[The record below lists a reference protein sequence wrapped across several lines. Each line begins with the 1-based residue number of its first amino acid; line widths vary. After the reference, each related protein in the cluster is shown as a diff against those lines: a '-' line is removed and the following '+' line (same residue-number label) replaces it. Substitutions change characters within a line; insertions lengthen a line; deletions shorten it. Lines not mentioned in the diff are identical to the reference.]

1 MDFENKVLRTS
12 RHLTTKVHNTLP
24 HRCVMTSD
32 YPELETYGENKPQNG
47 NIAIQSRNKIIIK
60 MMRIRDCSLLIR
72 SEPNGIIDFEA
83 SNYLVEMT

>member
-32 YPELETYGENKPQNG
+32 FTELETYGENKTQNR
-47 NIAIQSRNKIIIK
+47 NIAIQPQNKIIIK
-60 MMRIRDCSLLIR
+60 MMRIRECSLLIR
-72 SEPNGIIDFEA
+72 SEPNRITDF
-83 SNYLVEMT
+83 